1 MLLLFNYSSLNSFV
15 ILYLNIKKKKDKEIL
30 TIYVILIIK
39 KSYKI
44 IIYISVLFFLF
55 PSNRNYNI
63 YIY

>member
-15 ILYLNIKKKKDKEIL
+15 ILYLNIKKKDKEIL